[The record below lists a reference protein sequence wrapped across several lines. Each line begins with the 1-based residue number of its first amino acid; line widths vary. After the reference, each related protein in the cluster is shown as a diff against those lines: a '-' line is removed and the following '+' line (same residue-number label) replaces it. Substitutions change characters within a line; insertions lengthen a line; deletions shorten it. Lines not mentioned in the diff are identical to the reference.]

1 MRLPVILAALV
12 MAAGGLAGCF
22 GSENEPADPAS
33 IDGDNKLPGT
43 GGTGAPGEIK
53 VLAPLRSALTTT
65 AAAWVQ
71 TGTAVDV
78 TAAAPAN
85 AKGDVTYT
93 WAIGAMP
100 GTTTIEAKA
109 DTGSKDPAEWIQPG
123 ESASIKYS
131 EAGVFRMHCHPHPDM
146 RHNVT
151 VIDGYTGPAEV
162 QVVIIDGAKPN
173 EYRFVPE
180 EIVVGVGTTVTY
192 VNQGE
197 QPHTATAMSQEP
209 SLKLVDLKEAS
220 GAVTVDGEG
229 WQRIVVVM
237 QDADGRIGSAEHHIY
252 ATATM
257 PAFETKTFTFDFA
270 VGGPDEIDPVE
281 GPQSQ
286 TFKLDLGGKLFV
298 NFTAVDAPGGASG
311 DANLAEAELHV
322 VKQGETQ
329 DTLTGDSAAAGNL
342 VTTAG
347 EGTYTLTVKA
357 TQGIEPTVTVV
368 VEVVYDLVPPPMSTD
383 APTGDEGHGGHA
395 H

>member
-22 GSENEPADPAS
+22 GSETEPTDPAS
-33 IDGDNKLPGT
+33 IDGQNPLPGT
-43 GGTGAPGEIK
+43 GGTGTSEEIR
-53 VLAPLRSALTTT
+53 VLAALRSTLTTT

-78 TAAAPAN
+78 SAAPPTM

-100 GTTTIEAKA
+100 GTTPIEAKA
-109 DTGSKDPAEWIQPG
+109 DTGSKDPADWIQPG
-123 ESASIKYS
+123 GSASVIYS
-131 EAGVFRMHCHPHPDM
+131 ESGVFRMHCHPHPDM

-151 VIDGYTGPAEV
+151 VIDGYTGPGEV
-162 QVVIIDGAKPN
+162 EVVIIDGAKPN

-192 VNQGE
+192 VNKGE
-197 QPHTATAMSQEP
+197 QPHTATALAQEP
-209 SLKLVDLKEAS
+209 PLKLVALEEATGS
-220 GAVTVDGEG
+220 VTVDGEG
-229 WQRIVVVM
+229 WQRILVVM
-237 QDADGRIGSAEHHIY
+237 QDGDGRIGSAEHHIY
-252 ATATM
+252 ATSTL
-257 PAFETKTFTFDFA
+257 PAFETKTFTFDFN

-281 GPQSQ
+281 SPQSQ
-286 TFKLDLGGKLFV
+286 TFKLDLGGKLYV
-298 NFTAVDAPGGASG
+298 NYTAVDAAGGASG

-329 DTLTGDSAAAGNL
+329 DTLTGDPSPGENL

-347 EGTYTLTVKA
+347 DGTYTLTVKA
-357 TQGIEPTVTVV
+357 TQGVQPSVTVV
-368 VEVVYDLVPPPMSTD
+368 VEVVYDFVPPPMSMD
-383 APTGDEGHGGHA
+383 APADDGHGGHA